1 MASAP
6 LLKADSYIDDPAD
19 RLNLLLDQQEARIAV
34 IFRTAI
40 SDLKS
45 ELDLDEL
52 ADLIEQGRVNDA
64 LDRLQYAAEQLG
76 SASNVAFITAG
87 QSTSDFLRGANV
99 ARVVFNAVNLNA
111 VAAMQATR
119 LELIREFT
127 AEQRKAAS
135 MALVSGVESGTNPIA
150 AARNFRDSIGL
161 TSTQWTH
168 VASYRAALERVGVDP
183 QAAENALG
191 RALRDGR
198 TDRTVMAAARNGRPL
213 PADKI
218 DMMVR
223 RYTERYVKHRA
234 EVIGRTEA
242 LRAVNQGNEE
252 AYRQAIASG
261 EINADQLR
269 REWRTRLDGRER
281 KTHMLLNGQVKGW
294 GESWVT
300 ENGEIKYPGDPD
312 APAAETI
319 QCRCA
324 LLTRI
329 RQR

>member
-6 LLKADSYIDDPAD
+6 LLKADDYIDDPAD

-52 ADLIEQGRVNDA
+52 ADLIEQGRVNEA
-64 LDRLQYAAEQLG
+64 MDRLQYAAEQLG

-135 MALVSGVESGTNPIA
+135 MALVSGVEAGTNPIA
-150 AARNFRDSIGL
+150 AARNFRDSVGL

-168 VASYRAALERVGVDP
+168 VASYRAALERVGFDP

-198 TDRTVMAAARNGRPL
+198 TDRSVMAAARAGRPL

-252 AYRQAIASG
+252 AYRQAIAAG

>member
-127 AEQRKAAS
+127 DEQRKAAS

-234 EVIGRTEA
+234 QVIGRTEA

-252 AYRQAIASG
+252 AYRQAIANG

>member
-1 MASAP
+1 MT
-6 LLKADSYIDDPAD
+6 LLAILAKADDFIEDPAD
-19 RLNLLLDQQEARIAV
+19 RLNRLLDQQESRIAV

-64 LDRLQYAAEQLG
+64 IDRLQYAAEQLG
-76 SASNVAFITAG
+76 SASNIAFITAG
-87 QSTSDFLRGANV
+87 QSTADFLRGADV
-99 ARVVFNAVNLNA
+99 ARIVFNQVNLNA

-127 AEQRKAAS
+127 AEQRKATS
-135 MALVSGVESGTNPIA
+135 LALVSGVESGTNPRA
-150 AARNFRDSIGL
+150 AARDFRDSIGL

-168 VASYRAALERVGVDP
+168 VANYRAALERVGLDDA
-183 QAAENALG
+183 AAENALG
-191 RALRDGR
+191 RALRDKR
-198 TDRTVMAAARNGRPL
+198 TDRTVLAAQRAGRRL
-213 PADKI
+213 PATKI

-223 RYTERYVKHRA
+223 RYTERYVKYRS

-242 LRAVNQGNEE
+242 MRAVNQGNEE
-252 AYRQAIASG
+252 AYRQAIAAG
-261 EINADQLR
+261 DIRAEQIV

-281 KTHMLLNGQVKGW
+281 RTHMFLNGQTRGW

-312 APAAETI
+312 APAKETI

-329 RQR
+329 RQ

>member
-1 MASAP
+1 MASAI
-6 LLKADSYIDDPAD
+6 LKADEYIDDPAD

-40 SDLKS
+40 SDLKD
-45 ELDLDEL
+45 EIDLNQL
-52 ADLIEQGRVNDA
+52 ADLIEQGRINDA
-64 LDRLQYAAEQLG
+64 LDRLKLAAEQLG

-87 QSTSDFLRGANV
+87 QSTSDFLQTANV

-111 VAAMQATR
+111 VAQMQQTR

-127 AEQRKAAS
+127 DEQRKAAS
-135 MALVSGVESGTNPIA
+135 LALVSGVESGTNPIA

-183 QAAENALG
+183 QAADNALG

-213 PADKI
+213 PPDKI
-218 DMMVR
+218 DTMVR
-223 RYTERYVKHRA
+223 RYTERYVKHRS

-281 KTHMLLNGQVKGW
+281 RTHEFLNGQVRGW
-294 GESWVT
+294 GETWVT
-300 ENGEIKYPGDPD
+300 EHGEIKYPGDPD
-312 APAAETI
+312 APASETI

>member
-6 LLKADSYIDDPAD
+6 MFKADDYVDDPAE

-40 SDLKS
+40 SDLKD
-45 ELDLDEL
+45 ELDLNQL
-52 ADLIEQGRVNDA
+52 ADLIEQGRVGEA
-64 LDRLQYAAEQLG
+64 MDRLQFAAEQLG

-87 QSTSDFLRGANV
+87 QSASDFLRAADV

-111 VAAMQATR
+111 VAAMQGTR

-127 AEQRKAAS
+127 SEQRKAAS

-183 QAAENALG
+183 AAAENALG
-191 RALRDGR
+191 RSLRDGR
-198 TDRTVMAAARNGRPL
+198 TDRTVMAAARNSRPL
-213 PADKI
+213 PAAKI

-252 AYRQAIASG
+252 AYRQAIAAG
-261 EINADQLR
+261 EIRAEQLS

-281 KTHMLLNGQVKGW
+281 RTHMFLNGQVRGW
-294 GESWVT
+294 GETWVT
-300 ENGEIKYPGDPD
+300 ENGELKYPGDPD
-312 APAAETI
+312 APAKETI

-324 LLTRI
+324 ILTRI
-329 RQR
+329 RQ

>member
-40 SDLKS
+40 SDLKN

-168 VASYRAALERVGVDP
+168 VASYRAALERVGVD
-183 QAAENALG
+183 LS
-191 RALRDGR
+191 L
-198 TDRTVMAAARNGRPL
+198 
-213 PADKI
+213 I
-218 DMMVR
+218 
-223 RYTERYVKHRA
+223 H
-234 EVIGRTEA
+234 I
-242 LRAVNQGNEE
+242 
-252 AYRQAIASG
+252 
-261 EINADQLR
+261 
-269 REWRTRLDGRER
+269 
-281 KTHMLLNGQVKGW
+281 
-294 GESWVT
+294 
-300 ENGEIKYPGDPD
+300 
-312 APAAETI
+312 
-319 QCRCA
+319 
-324 LLTRI
+324 
-329 RQR
+329 